1 MHPANRISLISLLM
15 LALILPAPIHAQPPQ
30 LPVFAQW
37 ARNMGQSGL
46 RRFYSTGADLGEL
59 INRQVSYQ
67 VARRQEL
74 AIRTF
79 APGPPLPE
87 SAFATEME
95 GYVAQWDSLHRVKGK
110 TGNPLYLRG
119 LARSA
124 KRLEWD
130 KVHSRNDRYDL
141 GVLYAPSARSY
152 LAAGLALEE
161 TRVTLKNTT
170 GNTRL
175 SAAGLRLDGGWILS
189 DTLALGARI
198 EDLHFSG
205 NNSVTIQAGPA
216 LRTIARDLDFRRQ
229 YLQLE
234 GILRMTSTQLDWL
247 PAGWQLGGMA
257 GAHWLYQDYENRINS
272 LGQAVTE
279 PFGNTERL
287 GVLRTGVFISGA
299 AGADRTWSPYLEVLL
314 DREYTN
320 MDRPF
325 TSRNSSIF
333 RTGLAKTLGTG
344 KRLSLEWQHSNNSS
358 STRDRDN
365 IILLVVFDF

>member
-1 MHPANRISLISLLM
+1 MPRFLKSLPVLLTILLVQPA
-15 LALILPAPIHAQPPQ
+15 ALQAQQ

-37 ARNMGQSGL
+37 ARNMGASGL

-59 INRQVSYQ
+59 VNRQVSYQ

-74 AIRTF
+74 QVRTF

-87 SAFATEME
+87 SAYATAME
-95 GYVAQWDSLHRVKGK
+95 GYVAQWDSLYRLKNTSGK
-110 TGNPLYLRG
+110 PLYLRG

-141 GVLYAPSARSY
+141 GVLYATSARSY

-161 TRVTLKNTT
+161 TRAELKNTA
-170 GNTRL
+170 GSTRL
-175 SAAGLRLDGGWILS
+175 SAAGLRLDGGWMLT
-189 DTLALGARI
+189 DTFALGARM
-198 EDLHFSG
+198 ETLRFSG
-205 NNSVTIQAGPA
+205 DNKVTVQAGPA
-216 LRTIARDLDFRRQ
+216 LRTISRNIEYDRT

-257 GAHWLYQDYENRINS
+257 GLHWLRQDYDAQLNS
-272 LGQAVTE
+272 LGQVVNE

-287 GVLRTGVFISGA
+287 GVFRTGLFISGA
-299 AGADRTWSPYLEVLL
+299 MGADNSWIPYLEALV
-314 DREYTN
+314 DRETTN
-320 MDRPF
+320 MDSPF
-325 TSRNSSIF
+325 TSRNSSIT

-365 IILLVVFDF
+365 LILLLVYDF